1 MIGSTLGIVLYASYV
16 IEITKIIFHKVL
28 TVVATISVACLL
40 SFSTFGNLMDPRTYY
55 FGLFLVDLLTAAL
68 VLDILVNTRSII
80 RRLLAMKWLVWVG
93 SISYGLYLWHVLI
106 YHTIQHLGFNDLTL
120 ITVGS
125 LVSFLVATLSYYGM
139 ERPILK
145 LKKRFTR
152 TAANN
157 SPQPA
162 SATLRCADEVGA

>member
-1 MIGSTLGIVLYASYV
+1 MIIA
-16 IEITKIIFHKVL
+16 
-28 TVVATISVACLL
+28 
-40 SFSTFGNLMDPRTYY
+40 
-55 FGLFLVDLLTAAL
+55 AAL